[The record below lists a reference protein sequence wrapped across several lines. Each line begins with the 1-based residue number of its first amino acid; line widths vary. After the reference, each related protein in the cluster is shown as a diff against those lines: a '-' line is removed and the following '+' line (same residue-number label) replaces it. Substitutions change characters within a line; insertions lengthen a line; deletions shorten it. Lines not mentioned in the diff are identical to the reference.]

1 MTQIKKMQWWVFA
14 CALVL
19 GVLADQYT
27 KMLVIDGIALYDRI
41 PVWGGFFDLVHYRNT
56 GIAFGL
62 LRGLDS
68 SITIPL
74 FALAALGALAYLM
87 YYLHNDRS
95 GRWWVALALGL
106 VGSGAVGNI
115 TDRIRLGSVVD
126 FLLVYVD
133 THHWP
138 AFNVADAAICVGA
151 GLLILDSLRQP
162 KAAVSPT

>member
-1 MTQIKKMQWWVFA
+1 MTHARRTQWTIFLSV
-14 CALVL
+14 LVV

-27 KMLVIDGIALYDRI
+27 KHLVVGGIKLYDRI
-41 PVWGGFFDLVHYRNT
+41 PVLDGFFDLVHYRNT

-68 SITIPL
+68 SVTIPL
-74 FALAALGALAYLM
+74 FALAAVAALAFLVH
-87 YYLHNDRS
+87 YLHNDHS
-95 GRWWVALALGL
+95 ETWWVALALGL
-106 VGSGAVGNI
+106 VGSGAIGNI

-126 FLLVYVD
+126 FLLVYVGR
-133 THHWP
+133 HHWP

-162 KAAVSPT
+162 KAPSTPD